1 MLPPQ
6 AVCDIADMCTSH
18 GTSLAECAPE
28 SAFGQALLQA
38 GESFGQ
44 CRDLQYALD
53 DETNQQFIGP
63 VKEIIERDAKE
74 INVRV
79 LFCDSCVMAMIYS
92 TLSPFGTPWL
102 FCVALRLFASPPSP
116 CSHTRTRPRARAHA
130 RARDLS
136 HALSLSHTLP
146 FDIYCIPF
154 LLYALHRVHVN
165 ISSLSHPT
173 PRGSTTAR
181 RRARAD
187 WTTTTRRTRMK
198 T

>member
-79 LFCDSCVMAMIYS
+79 LFCDPV
-92 TLSPFGTPWL
+92 
-102 FCVALRLFASPPSP
+102 
-116 CSHTRTRPRARAHA
+116 
-130 RARDLS
+130 
-136 HALSLSHTLP
+136 
-146 FDIYCIPF
+146 
-154 LLYALHRVHVN
+154 
-165 ISSLSHPT
+165 
-173 PRGSTTAR
+173 
-181 RRARAD
+181 
-187 WTTTTRRTRMK
+187 
-198 T
+198 